1 MKFVNEPDIYVRA
14 AIITFIVQLIITF
27 IIIKIVYDN
36 CIDTVNTNI
45 KHVKNI
51 LIWVFIVTVFVFDI
65 LNAWIPMFFTDFGF
79 TESQIHSR
87 VDIFTDIIVLGLFT
101 FIIIP
106 KVDPE
111 HYKFIKFLWWFRLIG
126 TILFEVSGD
135 ENYLVYFGNY
145 VEFAIL
151 VSLLPIEL
159 TNSEYYEIITVS
171 FGFKFLQEIFKHSSQ
186 FKTSGSLSLN
196 RKLAKA
202 FGFKKGLE

>member
-1 MKFVNEPDIYVRA
+1 MKFPNESSTYIRA

-27 IIIKIVYDN
+27 IIIKIVYDKY
-36 CIDTVNTNI
+36 IDVIYTDINHI
-45 KHVKNI
+45 KHI
-51 LIWVFIVTVFVFDI
+51 LIWVFVVTVFVFDI

-106 KVDPE
+106 KIDPQ
-111 HYKFIKFLWWFRLIG
+111 HYEFIKYLWWFRLVG

-159 TNSEYYEIITVS
+159 TNSEYYEIVIVS
-171 FGFKFLQEIFKHSSQ
+171 FGLKFLQEIFKHSSQ
-186 FKTSGSLSLN
+186 FKNTGSINLN
-196 RKLAKA
+196 RTLAKS
-202 FGFKKGLE
+202 FGFKTG

>member
-1 MKFVNEPDIYVRA
+1 MNESDIYVRA
-14 AIITFIVQLIITF
+14 TIITFIVQLIITF
-27 IIIKIVYDN
+27 IIIKIVYDRY
-36 CIDTVNTNI
+36 IDTVNTNI

-111 HYKFIKFLWWFRLIG
+111 HYEFIKFLWWFRLIG

-159 TNSEYYEIITVS
+159 TSSEYYEIITVS
-171 FGFKFLQEIFKHSSQ
+171 FGFKFLQEIFKHSNQ
-186 FKTSGSLSLN
+186 FKASGSLSLN

-202 FGFKKGLE
+202 FGFKMNL